1 MNNKILLV
9 TSWEFPHVGGVSSHI
24 SLLAE
29 RLGISP
35 ADVINFSHITTEMT
49 SSLFQKTMVKTSKV
63 IGKILN
69 LQTITTYS
77 NALQKIIQKE
87 DFEIIHCHDAMA
99 AWAAIK
105 MRQKFKRTYKIVVTV
120 HGPTS
125 RHMIEEGQ
133 LPNSPDVL
141 KVEQCENEAWR
152 GSDAIITVD
161 KTQAEIVLEQGG
173 VANKI
178 TIIPNAV
185 DINKLKE
192 IAHALPVMR
201 KTDREWLFVPRRL
214 TPKNGIEYAIRAMP
228 LLQKKPLLLLAGSG
242 IDKKK
247 LEQLV
252 KLLNLQNDV
261 LFLGAL
267 HHEIMLPLMSASDI
281 VLIPSVPI
289 HGIVEAT
296 SIAAIEA
303 MALGK
308 PVVASGIGGLNEL
321 IENNRSGLLIPPGDS
336 QKLAAAI
343 ELLLDNQELR
353 NNIGKVA
360 KKAVREQFSDDIWI
374 KRHLNIYKSLL
385 EQSRNQ

>member
-1 MNNKILLV
+1 MFDIDKKLLLV

-24 SLLAE
+24 SLLADK
-29 RLGISP
+29 LGISP
-35 ADVINFSHITTEMT
+35 SEVINFSHITNEMT
-49 SSLFQKTMVKTSKV
+49 SSLLRKSIVKSSKV
-63 IGKILN
+63 IRKTFN
-69 LQTITTYS
+69 LQTITIYS
-77 NALQKIIQKE
+77 NALQRIIQKE
-87 DFEIIHCHDAMA
+87 NFEIIHCHDAMA

-105 MRQKFKRTYKIVVTV
+105 ARQKFKRTYKIVVTV

-133 LPNSPDVL
+133 HPNSPDVL
-141 KVEQCENEAWR
+141 KVQQCEKEAWH

-161 KTQAEIVLEQGG
+161 KTQAEIVLEQG
-173 VANKI
+173 AAPTKI
-178 TIIPNAV
+178 SIIPNAV

-192 IAHALPVMR
+192 IANALPLMR
-201 KTDREWLFVPRRL
+201 KPEREWLFVPRRL

-228 LLQKKPLLLLAGSG
+228 LLKKKPLLLLAGSG
-242 IDKKK
+242 IDKEK

-252 KLLNLQNDV
+252 KFLNLQNDV

-308 PVVASGIGGLNEL
+308 PVIASGIGGLNEL
-321 IENNRSGLLIPPGDS
+321 IENNKSGLLIPPGDP

-343 ELLLDNQELR
+343 ELLLDNQEVR
-353 NNIGKVA
+353 SNIQEA
-360 KKAVREQFSDDIWI
+360 AQQTVREQFSDDIWI
-374 KRHLNIYKSLL
+374 KKHLEIYQNLF
-385 EQSRNQ
+385 

>member
-1 MNNKILLV
+1 MFYMNKKLLLV

-24 SLLAE
+24 SLLADKLE
-29 RLGISP
+29 ISHSE
-35 ADVINFSHITTEMT
+35 VINFRHITNENA
-49 SSLFQKTMVKTSKV
+49 SSLLKKLIIKASRAIRKTF
-63 IGKILN
+63 N
-69 LQTITTYS
+69 FQTITTYS
-77 NALQKIIQKE
+77 DALQKVIQKE

-105 MRQKFKRTYKIVVTV
+105 ARQKFKRNYKIVVTV

-133 LPNSPDVL
+133 HPNTPDVL
-141 KVEQCENEAWR
+141 KVEQCEKEAWH
-152 GSDAIITVD
+152 GCDAIITVD
-161 KTQAEIVLEQGG
+161 KTQAEIVMEQGG

-185 DINKLKE
+185 DIQKLKK
-192 IAHALPVMR
+192 IAQALPVMR

-228 LLQKKPLLLLAGSG
+228 LLKKKPLLLLAGSG
-242 IDKKK
+242 MDKEK

-267 HHEIMLPLMSASDI
+267 NHEVMLPLMSASDI
-281 VLIPSVPI
+281 VLVPSVPI

-321 IENNRSGLLIPPGDS
+321 IVNNMSGLLIPPGDP

-343 ELLLDNQELR
+343 ELLLDNKELR
-353 NNIGKVA
+353 SHIQEVA
-360 KKAVREQFSDDIWI
+360 QQTVREQFSDDIWI
-374 KRHLNIYKSLL
+374 KRHLDIYKTLL
-385 EQSRNQ
+385 N